1 MQKTVCL
8 SGIIAALAT
17 LMIAFDANAF
27 SISPLPKQ
35 SSYVMPVAGGC
46 GLSYHRGPYGGCR
59 PNAVGYPA
67 VGYRGG
73 VYRGGV
79 YRGGV
84 YHGGGAYRRGGV
96 YHGGAYRR
104 GRVYRR

>member
-1 MQKTVCL
+1 
-8 SGIIAALAT
+8 
-17 LMIAFDANAF
+17 
-27 SISPLPKQ
+27 
-35 SSYVMPVAGGC
+35 MPVAGGC

-84 YHGGGAYRRGGV
+84 YHGGGGRTVAGECTTVARTVAAACIVAKRYPLPFRRQSF
-96 YHGGAYRR
+96 
-104 GRVYRR
+104 